1 MSLDSTAPLFTP
13 PPRLDLSF
21 VSLPVGSLLHR
32 VHGMQHTATEFNPGY
47 QGNARFSPIQRSPD
61 RPVPTLYAGSSRDC
75 ALMETVFHD
84 VPYLPGYK
92 TLDLA
97 RLDMKSHT
105 ILALQHTLQLV
116 DLRSIALHK
125 LGISRAELI
134 DCEKAHYPRTRA
146 WAQAIYQQCPQ
157 AQGLLWTSRRDDSA
171 QAYMLFGDRVP
182 ADALRV
188 ASDSLSLRHHLPTW
202 EAVLAL
208 AERLGVCLA
217 PGQG

>member
-1 MSLDSTAPLFTP
+1 MQNYQSYYDYMLQVFSGATIVELKISSL
-13 PPRLDLSF
+13 
-21 VSLPVGSLLHR
+21 VHR
-32 VHGMQHTATEFNPGY
+32 VHSERFLPSEFNLSFH
-47 QGNARFSPIQRSPD
+47 GNSRFSPIKSSCGGCV
-61 RPVPTLYAGSSRDC
+61 PVLYAGSSRDC
-75 ALMETVFHD
+75 VLMETVFHD

>member
-1 MSLDSTAPLFTP
+1 MSLNRPPPPFTP
-13 PPRLDLSF
+13 SPRLELSF
-21 VSLPVGSLLHR
+21 VSLPIGRLLHR
-32 VHGMQHTATEFNPGY
+32 IHSVQHTATEFNPGY
-47 QGNARFSPIQRSPD
+47 QGNARFSPIRSPSD
-61 RPVPTLYAGSSRDC
+61 SPVPTLYAGSSRDC

-84 VPYLPGYK
+84 VPYLPGNK

-97 RLDMKSHT
+97 RLDTQCHT
-105 ILALQHTLQLV
+105 ILTLQHTLQLV

-146 WAQAIYQQCPQ
+146 WALAIYQQCPQ

-182 ADALRV
+182 VDALRV

-208 AERLGVCLA
+208 AERLGVCLV